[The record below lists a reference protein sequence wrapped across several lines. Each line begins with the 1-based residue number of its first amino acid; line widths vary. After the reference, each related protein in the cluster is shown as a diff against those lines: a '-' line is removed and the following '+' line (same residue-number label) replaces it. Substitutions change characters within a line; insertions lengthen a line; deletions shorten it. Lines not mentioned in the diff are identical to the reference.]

1 MTINRNNSHTPPIP
15 PRDTDSAGPVQQNE
29 HARRS
34 SNGSFGV
41 ASVRSSE
48 ARSETG
54 SSPTAPR
61 SFSQRVNSFFR
72 GLCSCFSCYR
82 SSSNAGTGRDN
93 GGFEEEVTYADLTF
107 SGRGQRGRGPVP
119 PPEPETEYAELK
131 GVPKAENSKADKS
144 KTSDGKRPGPSD
156 SGDVIYTDVR
166 AQPPQQPQPQA
177 SGDGLV
183 TYVQVHT
190 GPAPADGRGTP
201 PARTS
206 PPSTP
211 QPRTPT
217 PTQQPENPYMN
228 VMGTGS
234 KTKPAV
240 LPKPVLSP
248 GPAVPPRDT
257 PQGSRGASPVGGDTP
272 PPVPPHASP
281 PPSPLP
287 RGASSDGRNTPPMP
301 SGGPLIPPR
310 DSSNRPLPQ
319 GPLPKQA
326 STLQFGGGKPPVGG
340 ASNAGYE
347 SDEDIFADPKEL
359 RAQMRRGGDVI
370 PPRNVTPSPPP
381 SPEIEVIDEDIF
393 ASAAD
398 FRRQREET
406 EASAVVT
413 EELLAALPKDGKGL
427 IKVDIKSNGVTKLEP
442 SKKGKV
448 SNEIGRFVL
457 VKHAD
462 VSGLWQ
468 LSMTA
473 GARNP
478 GTNPVANKDTLTR
491 FAGNHTVSVN
501 GQNYVFS
508 MRDNGTGTV
517 MRADALDD
525 DVEYTAL

>member
-15 PRDTDSAGPVQQNE
+15 PRDTDSAGSVQQNE
-29 HARRS
+29 QARRS
-34 SNGSFGV
+34 SNGSLGV

-54 SSPTAPR
+54 SASAAPR
-61 SFSQRVNSFFR
+61 SFSQRVSSFFR

-82 SSSNAGTGRDN
+82 SSSNAGTGHDN
-93 GGFEEEVTYADLTF
+93 GGFEEELTYAELNF
-107 SGRGQRGRGPVP
+107 PEIGHGGRGPAP
-119 PPEPETEYAELK
+119 PPAAPETEYAELK
-131 GVPKAENSKADKS
+131 GVPKADNSKADKS

-166 AQPPQQPQPQA
+166 AQPQPQQPPPPA
-177 SGDGLV
+177 GDSV
-183 TYVQVHT
+183 IYVQVHN

-206 PPSTP
+206 TPSTP

-240 LPKPVLSP
+240 LPKPVLP
-248 GPAVPPRDT
+248 TGPALPPRGT
-257 PQGSRGASPVGGDTP
+257 SSGSRGASPVASGTP
-272 PPVPPHASP
+272 PPVPPHATTP
-281 PPSPLP
+281 LPLP

-301 SGGPLIPPR
+301 SSGPLPPPR
-310 DSSNRPLPQ
+310 DSSKQ

-347 SDEDIFADPKEL
+347 SDEDIFADPKDL

-370 PPRNVTPSPPP
+370 PPRNVTPPLPL

-393 ASAAD
+393 ASAED
-398 FRRQREET
+398 LMYQREET
-406 EASAVVT
+406 EASAAVT